1 MAFANILHCE
11 LMRPP
16 SNPSFDRVGSNESA
30 NLVSI
35 RRYRDLS
42 EAIVARSL
50 IESAG
55 IFCFL
60 RDENFARLEW
70 QVSNLIG
77 GIRLQVPAEDAE
89 AATELLDQPVPESF
103 SFEGV
108 DDYQQPHCPKCQ
120 SVDISFEGSSRK
132 AALASL
138 YLFALPVPLGTASW
152 FCNHCECRWT
162 DDAST

>member
-1 MAFANILHCE
+1 
-11 LMRPP
+11 MRRT
-16 SNPSFDRVGSNESA
+16 SNPSLDQVGKPA

-50 IESAG
+50 VESAG

-60 RDENFARLEW
+60 QDENFARLEW
-70 QVSNLIG
+70 QISNLLG

-89 AATELLDQPVPESF
+89 AATELLDQPVPDSF
-103 SFEGV
+103 PFEGA
-108 DDYQQPHCPKCQ
+108 DDYQQPRCPKCQ
-120 SVDISFEGSSRK
+120 SADITFEGSNRK

-138 YLFALPVPLGTASW
+138 YCFALPLPLGTSSW
-152 FCNHCECRWT
+152 LCNQCECRWT
-162 DDAST
+162 DDEAT